1 MTVQEKRDATFIYF
15 FVDLKFL
22 RNSRSKIY
30 MQFKKIIKYIICQFI
45 IPTVALTIVNFS
57 VNLLMTESNY
67 NFVEIYQ

>member
-30 MQFKKIIKYIICQFI
+30 MQFKKIIKYIIC
-45 IPTVALTIVNFS
+45 
-57 VNLLMTESNY
+57 
-67 NFVEIYQ
+67 